1 MLLTILGVLLFIL
14 VLSLPTIRLVKS
26 RAMDRIREN
35 IGVTLLAGV
44 ILFNLIGDIPDILLY
59 SLLVAD
65 IIVLLLLLV
74 ELFKHQSKK

>member
-59 SLLVAD
+59 FLLVAD
-65 IIVLLLLLV
+65 AIVLLLLLV
-74 ELFKHQSKK
+74 ELLRHKSKN